1 MPELVEAPDG
11 DWGRLPLPELALYAS
26 KKAVVVT
33 ERRKNAVAVPL
44 WVVDNS
50 IFAPRK
56 GESDAKA
63 FYDTPKVRQRMFA
76 KDWAYL
82 TGLPRFPKFAAR
94 LGGAKRGKEAPPAV
108 QAALADGARRL
119 YDRLIAAHTHYATRN
134 SMSSNPFD
142 VTMTSWLL
150 FLKEARLIDERLTVE
165 DAQRVFINCNV
176 EHGASKELA
185 AANDDDMLIRY
196 EFVEAALRVIDAR
209 YGLEDAPPPGVDRA
223 ERILEAVDAF
233 TRDHLDLLPPET
245 FVDPDDFRREELYTE
260 DCDRALRRHD
270 GLLKQLHLAF
280 ALTHMVQGR
289 PSFSLAEWYAFL
301 TKAGI
306 LDTAASRVRARR
318 AFVYSRT
325 SFVDNTDARF
335 RELSYTCFLEALCRF
350 VGRDV
355 PVPSDEALEE
365 VGAGECLAEF
375 YESLWTSSNGGDA
388 LKASHRLRRL
398 LEPDPAMPLARKLGL
413 VLPHAV
419 QNLAVAHRGDLRTK
433 LSTVRLAH
441 ALSKDQQAKWLGTP
455 GIHITRASI
464 DHLFVDLSQQ
474 AAKLKRRAAEKAAGG
489 H

>member
-1 MPELVEAPDG
+1 M
-11 DWGRLPLPELALYAS
+11 
-26 KKAVVVT
+26 
-33 ERRKNAVAVPL
+33 PL

-150 FLKEARLIDERLTVE
+150 FLKEARLIDEKLTVE

-209 YGLEDAPPPGVDRA
+209 YGLEDAPPPGVADGGLAAALAAARPAAAAPPPRA
-223 ERILEAVDAF
+223 
-233 TRDHLDLLPPET
+233 
-245 FVDPDDFRREELYTE
+245 
-260 DCDRALRRHD
+260 
-270 GLLKQLHLAF
+270 
-280 ALTHMVQGR
+280 
-289 PSFSLAEWYAFL
+289 PS
-301 TKAGI
+301 
-306 LDTAASRVRARR
+306 AAS
-318 AFVYSRT
+318 S
-325 SFVDNTDARF
+325 
-335 RELSYTCFLEALCRF
+335 
-350 VGRDV
+350 
-355 PVPSDEALEE
+355 PS
-365 VGAGECLAEF
+365 
-375 YESLWTSSNGGDA
+375 
-388 LKASHRLRRL
+388 
-398 LEPDPAMPLARKLGL
+398 
-413 VLPHAV
+413 
-419 QNLAVAHRGDLRTK
+419 
-433 LSTVRLAH
+433 
-441 ALSKDQQAKWLGTP
+441 
-455 GIHITRASI
+455 
-464 DHLFVDLSQQ
+464 
-474 AAKLKRRAAEKAAGG
+474 AAAPSRAAAPPPARSAHGSQRQPPGARAAWATPFSPTP
-489 H
+489 